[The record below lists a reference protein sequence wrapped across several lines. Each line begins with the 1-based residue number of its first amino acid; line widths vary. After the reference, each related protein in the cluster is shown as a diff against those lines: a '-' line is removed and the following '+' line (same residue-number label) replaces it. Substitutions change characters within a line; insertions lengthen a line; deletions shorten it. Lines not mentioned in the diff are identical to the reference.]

1 MNFNQLQDLLKYYL
15 YSYKGFSD
23 EDYEILTDSKNPRQF
38 TIDKIKEGFPV
49 EIRMGGTNGRH
60 AMIAYDYDEKAD
72 EIFVHPGRLDY
83 PTHVAISSLDY
94 SSFWDATTIV
104 PKKKHACSDNYIYS
118 KEYNRNVHCPC
129 EFDFHPIHHKHSY
142 KSRYEDNP
150 SMNNHKSFCSCGD
163 WTYEPHNFNL
173 VYKGSS
179 GMIRLCS
186 KCKATK

>member
-94 SSFWDATTIV
+94 SGMQRQLFRKRSMPVPTTIFIRKNIIETSIIPV
-104 PKKKHACSDNYIYS
+104 NLIFIRFII
-118 KEYNRNVHCPC
+118 NI
-129 EFDFHPIHHKHSY
+129 PI
-142 KSRYEDNP
+142 
-150 SMNNHKSFCSCGD
+150 
-163 WTYEPHNFNL
+163 NL
-173 VYKGSS
+173 AMK
-179 GMIRLCS
+179 IILR
-186 KCKATK
+186 